1 MNTYATRILKKQQK
15 LEKLKAD
22 ILKKE
27 AMSKA
32 ITDEI
37 AKLNSM
43 QYKKWYATLQKEI
56 SENIDD
62 LHLDAIS
69 PADVVAF
76 LMERSKSY
84 DKANEEPSNNE
95 SSNNEKG
102 RKDEGEEDG
111 ANKKFKKNTDEHLK
125 VQDENS
131 KQDDTP
137 SIEPT
142 EEKPKKEEA
151 VSQDA
156 GIWTAPE
163 SF

>member
-95 SSNNEKG
+95 SSNNEKE

-111 ANKKFKKNTDEHLK
+111 ANKKFEKNTDEHL
-125 VQDENS
+125 N

>member
-69 PADVVAF
+69 PEDVVAF

-84 DKANEEPSNNE
+84 DKANEESSNKE
-95 SSNNEKG
+95 SSNNEKEK
-102 RKDEGEEDG
+102 KDTVEEDG
-111 ANKKFKKNTDEHLK
+111 ANKEFEKNTDKHKK

-131 KQDDTP
+131 KQDDTL

-142 EEKPKKEEA
+142 EEKTKKEEA

>member
-1 MNTYATRILKKQQK
+1 MVFPRISILC
-15 LEKLKAD
+15 LTEKLKAD

-69 PADVVAF
+69 PGDVVAF

-84 DKANEEPSNNE
+84 DKSNEEPSNKE
-95 SSNNEKG
+95 SSNNEKE

-111 ANKKFKKNTDEHLK
+111 ANKEFEKNTDEHQK

>member
-43 QYKKWYATLQKEI
+43 QYKKWYAALQKEI

-62 LHLDAIS
+62 LHLDTIS
-69 PADVVAF
+69 PGDVVAF

-84 DKANEEPSNNE
+84 DKANEEPSNKE
-95 SSNNEKG
+95 SSNNEKE

-111 ANKKFKKNTDEHLK
+111 ANKEFEKNTDEHQT
-125 VQDENS
+125 VQDE
-131 KQDDTP
+131 TP

>member
-1 MNTYATRILKKQQK
+1 MVR
-15 LEKLKAD
+15 
-22 ILKKE
+22 
-27 AMSKA
+27 
-32 ITDEI
+32 
-37 AKLNSM
+37 
-43 QYKKWYATLQKEI
+43 YATLQKEI

-95 SSNNEKG
+95 KE

-111 ANKKFKKNTDEHLK
+111 ANKKFEKNTDEHLK

>member
-27 AMSKA
+27 AMRKA

-62 LHLDAIS
+62 LHLDAI
-69 PADVVAF
+69 PPEDVLAF
-76 LMERSKSY
+76 LIVRSKSY
-84 DKANEEPSNNE
+84 DKANEE
-95 SSNNEKG
+95 SSNNEKE

-111 ANKKFKKNTDEHLK
+111 ANKEFEKNTDEHQK

-137 SIEPT
+137 SIEAT

>member
-69 PADVVAF
+69 PDDVVAF
-76 LMERSKSY
+76 LIERSKSY
-84 DKANEEPSNNE
+84 DKANEE
-95 SSNNEKG
+95 SSTNEKE
-102 RKDEGEEDG
+102 RKSEGEEDG
-111 ANKKFKKNTDEHLK
+111 ANKEFEKNTDEHQE

-142 EEKPKKEEA
+142 EEKLKKEEA

>member
-69 PADVVAF
+69 PDDVVAF
-76 LMERSKSY
+76 LIERSKSY
-84 DKANEEPSNNE
+84 DKANEE
-95 SSNNEKG
+95 SSTNEKE

-111 ANKKFKKNTDEHLK
+111 ANKEFEKNTDEHQE

-142 EEKPKKEEA
+142 EEKLKKEEA

>member
-27 AMSKA
+27 AVTKT

-43 QYKKWYATLQKEI
+43 QYKKWYATLQKKI

-69 PADVVAF
+69 AEDVVAF
-76 LMERSKSY
+76 LKERSKNY
-84 DKANEEPSNNE
+84 ERADKEASNEEPF
-95 SSNNEKG
+95 NNEKEKNDAVE
-102 RKDEGEEDG
+102 KDGV
-111 ANKKFKKNTDEHLK
+111 NKEFEKNTDEHQK
-125 VQDENS
+125 VQNENS

-142 EEKPKKEEA
+142 EENLKKEEA

>member
-27 AMSKA
+27 AMTKA

-69 PADVVAF
+69 PDDVVAF
-76 LMERSKSY
+76 LIERSKSY
-84 DKANEEPSNNE
+84 DKANEESSNKE
-95 SSNNEKG
+95 SSNNEKEK
-102 RKDEGEEDG
+102 KDTVEEDG
-111 ANKKFKKNTDEHLK
+111 ANKEFEKNTDKHKK

-131 KQDDTP
+131 KQDDTL

-142 EEKPKKEEA
+142 EEKTKKEEA

>member
-27 AMSKA
+27 AMRKA

-62 LHLDAIS
+62 LHLDAI
-69 PADVVAF
+69 PPEDVLAF
-76 LMERSKSY
+76 LIVRSKSY
-84 DKANEEPSNNE
+84 DKANEEPSNKE
-95 SSNNEKG
+95 SSNNEKE

-111 ANKKFKKNTDEHLK
+111 ANKEFEKNTDEHQK